1 VREIDVRHVTSA
13 KSQYGLLLRGYTH
26 TPIRDVRI
34 ADCTF
39 DNVAKDDIVE
49 GVAGLTFD
57 NVRVNGKLR
66 NETIT
71 REPGA

>member
-1 VREIDVRHVTSA
+1 
-13 KSQYGLLLRGYTH
+13 
-26 TPIRDVRI
+26 
-34 ADCTF
+34 
-39 DNVAKDDIVE
+39 
-49 GVAGLTFD
+49 VAGLTFN